1 MDNKSMNKKI
11 TLVILS
17 LLLPLT
23 FLLFYTLDRNDSKS
37 EKRVIDEPS
46 TGSGSK
52 KSEGKNKNDRYE
64 TPELIKI
71 VINDL
76 SKETENKIS
85 MSVGHILVFEENITE
100 SMITYPKDIFTFI
113 KGESSTGASSIT
125 LTANF
130 AASAQIFVEFDN
142 NMYQLLLEIENEKK
156 LPEREFNLD
165 ADVKKSQEVIASIIN
180 KPIGEALAIIKKAE
194 VKHRIVSEDGLSFAV
209 TMDYSPSRINLVL
222 INDIVQDATLG

>member
-194 VKHRIVSEDGLSFAV
+194 VKHIIVSEDGLSFAV

>member
-1 MDNKSMNKKI
+1 
-11 TLVILS
+11 LVILS

>member
-1 MDNKSMNKKI
+1 MNKKI

>member
-1 MDNKSMNKKI
+1 MNKKI

-23 FLLFYTLDRNDSKS
+23 FLLFNTLDLNDSKR
-37 EKRVIDEPS
+37 EKRVVNEPS

-52 KSEGKNKNDRYE
+52 KSEGKNKNDIYE
-64 TPELIKI
+64 TPELIKV
-71 VINDL
+71 VISDL
-76 SKETENKIS
+76 SKEGENKIS

-113 KGESSTGASSIT
+113 RGESSTGASSIT

-130 AASAQIFVEFDN
+130 EASAQIFVEFDN
-142 NMYQLLLEIENEKK
+142 NKYQLLLEIEDEKK
-156 LPEREFNLD
+156 LPERGFNLD
-165 ADVKKSQEVIASIIN
+165 AGIKKSQKVIASIIN
-180 KPIGEALAIIKKAE
+180 KPIGEALAIIKEAE